1 METRETNRREENHTQ
16 NDPQDLRNGANTP
29 RVETICSWS
38 HYLRLLVMNLH
49 KASALELHTNQKLIG
64 RC

>member
-29 RVETICSWS
+29 GSR
-38 HYLRLLVMNLH
+38 R
-49 KASALELHTNQKLIG
+49 SARGLIIYDYW
-64 RC
+64 